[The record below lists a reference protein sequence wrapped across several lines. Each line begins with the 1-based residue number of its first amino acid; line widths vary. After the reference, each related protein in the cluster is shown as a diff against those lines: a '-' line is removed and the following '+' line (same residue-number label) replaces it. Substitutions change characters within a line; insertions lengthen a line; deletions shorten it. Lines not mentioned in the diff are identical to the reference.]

1 MSHTLR
7 QYVTSD
13 AATLNYRYYQPEQT
27 VRGIVVAV
35 HGIQSHSGWY
45 QYSSQ
50 RLAGAGYVVYFA
62 DRRGSGENAVDR
74 GHADHG
80 LRLVHDVRQLLQLA
94 QREHPN
100 LPTTLLGLSWGGKLA
115 AACAALLPHLIQQL
129 ILLYPAI
136 RPRLQPNLWQSLLLN
151 FARRHDIRRRAV
163 KLPLT
168 DPALFTDV
176 PEHQQ
181 QIAAD
186 PLALHSVTT
195 GLLNAGRDLDHVIQ
209 QHANQIRQ
217 RTLLMLAG
225 KDQIIDNQKTRRS
238 VASFASTDLQIR
250 EYPNA
255 AHTLEFDSRR
265 KQIFADLIHWLRA
278 PVDSCC
284 PKIQPP

>member
-13 AATLNYRYYQPEQT
+13 AATLNYRYYKPEQT
-27 VRGIVVAV
+27 VQGIVIAL

-45 QYSSQ
+45 EYSSQ

-62 DRRGSGENAVDR
+62 DRRGSGTNAVDR

-80 LRLVHDVRQLLQLA
+80 LRLIHDVRQLLQLA
-94 QREHPN
+94 VREQPN
-100 LPTTLLGLSWGGKLA
+100 LPATLLGVSWGGKLA
-115 AACAALLPHLIQQL
+115 AACAAQLPNLIQQL

-136 RPRLQPNLWQSLLLN
+136 EPRLRPNLWQSQLLN
-151 FARRHDIRRRAV
+151 FAKRHDIRRRPV

-176 PEHQQ
+176 PEFQQ
-181 QIAAD
+181 QIATD
-186 PLALHSVTT
+186 PLALHTVTT
-195 GLLNAGRDLDHVIQ
+195 GFLNSGRDLDDVIR
-209 QHANQIRQ
+209 QHADQIRQ

-225 KDQIIDNQKTRRS
+225 KDRIIDNQKTRRC
-238 VASFASTDLQIR
+238 VAGFAATDLQIR

-265 KQIFADLIHWLRA
+265 KQIFADLIHWLSA
-278 PVDSCC
+278 PANSCS
-284 PKIQPP
+284 